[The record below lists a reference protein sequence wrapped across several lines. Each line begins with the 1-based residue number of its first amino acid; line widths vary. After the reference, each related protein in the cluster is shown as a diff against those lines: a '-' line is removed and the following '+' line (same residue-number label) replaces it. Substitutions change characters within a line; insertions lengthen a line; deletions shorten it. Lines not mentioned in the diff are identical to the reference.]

1 MLNTA
6 IKIGLI
12 SLFLLVAFSC
22 TNKKE
27 RIYTIGF
34 SQCVGNDNWRKQMIN
49 EMKIEASFHDNVQL
63 IVEDAQGNSDLQVK
77 QIQGLLN
84 KKVDLL
90 IISPNESKPITPIA
104 QKAFKQGT
112 PTILIDRKIDSDNYS
127 SFIGSDN
134 HAIGKSAA
142 LFLDNLADKKM
153 NVLEVWGLEGSS
165 PARERHKGFIENLS
179 TKSNLNIKGKLVGS
193 WLRKGAFEKVK
204 TYSDLDNIQAIFA
217 HNDEMALGA
226 YEACIRRGIDPHKM
240 IIVGVDAL
248 QGPQGGIQAVID
260 GKLTAS
266 LLYPTGGGKAIQV
279 ALDILQNKPFRKEY
293 LLNTAVVDKTNAEIL
308 KLQSTQ
314 INDYLGK
321 IENQLLKLQ
330 FLDYKYNNQR
340 TLLYITAVLLCLA
353 MFLAILLYFAYLHM
367 KRIYFELQQKNTEIN
382 NQRDELAQQRE
393 QLVEMNQKIE
403 EVTAQKLR
411 FFTNVSHELR
421 TPLSLLVSPIERIM
435 EINKNQD
442 INRELVVMKNNTD
455 RLLRL
460 IGQLLDFR
468 KIEGDEMKLYVR
480 ILDIVSMV
488 KNTKSAF
495 DYQAHIKQIDY
506 EISVPDESIEIYGDE
521 DKIEKVLL
529 NLISNAFKFTP
540 KSGRIHI
547 ALIEEQDEVLISVS
561 DSGKGM
567 TREQQLRIFDRFFQG
582 SGDYSSGTGIG
593 LNLSKEY
600 VELHGGTITVESEP
614 GQGSTLTVVLK
625 KGSGHLNLQDAIF
638 LTDAEATPEVK
649 FVMPGIPQ
657 EDELAD
663 FEIENKE
670 YNILIVEDDDDLR
683 EYLRSRFQKQY
694 NVLIATNGKEGLQVL
709 RDSDISLIV
718 CDVMMPEMDGFEFCR
733 IVKGDL
739 AISHIPVI
747 MLTALT
753 GDEQM
758 INGLSV
764 GADDYLYKPFNAQQL
779 LLKVRNML
787 CLKKQI
793 RNYFKNEFFGS
804 YSEME
809 LDSSDKQF
817 IKKVCAV
824 LDEYL
829 SESELSIEKVSKEIG
844 LSRIQLYRKI
854 KEITGY
860 SPSEFF
866 KSYKVRK
873 SLPLLA
879 AKNLTISE
887 IAYRCGFTSPSYY
900 SKCFKEVLSISPTEY
915 QAKT

>member
-1 MLNTA
+1 MFLHAKRAT
-6 IKIGLI
+6 LI
-12 SLFLLVAFSC
+12 SIILLVTLSC

-49 EMKIEASFHDNVQL
+49 EMKIEVSFHENVKL
-63 IVEDAQGNSDLQVK
+63 IIEDAQGNSELQAR

-90 IISPNESKPITPIA
+90 IISPNESKPITAIA
-104 QKAFKQGT
+104 QKAFKQGI
-112 PTILIDRKIDSDNYS
+112 PTILIDRKIDSDDYT

-134 HAIGKSAA
+134 RAIGKSAA
-142 LFLDNLADKKM
+142 LFLENLTEQKM
-153 NVLEVWGLEGSS
+153 NILEVWGLEGSS

-179 TKSNLNIKGKLVGS
+179 GKSNLNVKAKMVGG
-193 WLRKGAFEKVK
+193 WLRKDAFEKVK
-204 TYSDLDNIQAIFA
+204 AYPDLSQIQAIFA

-226 YEACIRRGIDPHKM
+226 YQACISQGLDPHKL

-279 ALDILQNKPFRKEY
+279 ALDILNNKPFRKEY

-340 TLLYITAVLLCLA
+340 TLLYITVVLLCLA
-353 MFLAILLYFAYLHM
+353 LFLAILLYFAYLHM
-367 KRIYFELQQKNTEIN
+367 KRIYFELQQKNMEIN
-382 NQRDELAQQRE
+382 TQRDELAQQRE

-403 EVTAQKLR
+403 DVTAQKLR

-421 TPLSLLVSPIERIM
+421 TPLSLLISPIDRILEM
-435 EINKNQD
+435 KKFPEIH
-442 INRELVVMKNNTD
+442 RELMVMKNNTD

-460 IGQLLDFR
+460 ITQLLDFR
-468 KIEGDEMKLYVR
+468 KIEGNEMKLYVR
-480 ILDIVSMV
+480 QQNIVSLV
-488 KNTKSAF
+488 KSAKSAF
-495 DYQAHIKQIDY
+495 NYQAHIKMIDY
-506 EISVPDESIEIYGDE
+506 TMSLPCEGLDIYYDE

-529 NLISNAFKFTP
+529 NLLSNAFKFTG
-540 KSGRIHI
+540 KAGKIHVE
-547 ALIEEQDEVLISVS
+547 LIEEADVLLISVA
-561 DSGKGM
+561 DTGKGM
-567 TREQQLRIFDRFFQG
+567 DADQMAKVFDRFYQG
-582 SGDYSSGTGIG
+582 AGDYSSGTGIG
-593 LNLSKEY
+593 LNLSKEF
-600 VELHGGTITVESEP
+600 VELHGGTLTVESQP
-614 GQGSTLTVVLK
+614 GEGSRFTIVLK
-625 KGSGHLNLQDAIF
+625 KGAAHFNPETTCFMTDSSQKQNPVFEMPILKEVEIPTEDI
-638 LTDAEATPEVK
+638 TDA
-649 FVMPGIPQ
+649 
-657 EDELAD
+657 
-663 FEIENKE
+663 KE
-670 YNILIVEDDDDLR
+670 YQILIVEDDDNLR
-683 EYLRSRFQKQY
+683 EYLRSTFRKDYQ
-694 NVLIATNGKEGLQVL
+694 VRIATNGREALQVL
-709 RDSDISLIV
+709 RDNEISLIV
-718 CDVMMPEMDGFEFCR
+718 CDVMMPEMDGFEFCK
-733 IVKGDL
+733 IVKSDL
-739 AISHIPVI
+739 AVSHIPII

-753 GDEQM
+753 GEEQM
-758 INGLSV
+758 INGLTL
-764 GADDYLYKPFNAQQL
+764 GADDYLSKPFNTKQL
-779 LLKVRNML
+779 KLKIRNLLS
-787 CLKKQI
+787 LKKQI
-793 RNYFKNEFFGS
+793 KSFFKNEFFGS
-804 YSEME
+804 YAEIE

-817 IKKVCAV
+817 VKKVCAV
-824 LDEYL
+824 LDKYI
-829 SESELSIEKVSKEIG
+829 SESDISIEKVSQEIG
-844 LSRIQLYRKI
+844 LSRIHMYRKI

-866 KSYKVRK
+866 KSYKIKK

-900 SKCFKEVLSISPTEY
+900 SKCFKEVLNISPTEY
-915 QAKT
+915 QANH

>member
-1 MLNTA
+1 MSKTA
-6 IKIGLI
+6 IKVGLI
-12 SLFLLVAFSC
+12 SLILLITFSC

-27 RIYTIGF
+27 RVYTIGF
-34 SQCVGNDNWRKQMIN
+34 SQCIGSDNWRKQMIN
-49 EMKIEASFHDNVQL
+49 EMKIEASFHDNIQL
-63 IVEDAQGNSDLQVK
+63 IIEDAQGNSDLQVK
-77 QIQGLLN
+77 QIQSLLN

-104 QKAFKQGT
+104 QKAFKQGI

-142 LFLDNLADKKM
+142 LFLDNLAETKT

-165 PARERHKGFIENLS
+165 PARERHKGFIES
-179 TKSNLNIKGKLVGS
+179 ISVASNLQQKGKLVGS
-193 WLRKGAFEKVK
+193 WLKSEAFAKIK
-204 TYSDLDNIQAIFA
+204 AYPDLNKIQAIFA

-226 YEACIRRGIDPHKM
+226 YEACKSRGIDPRQM

-279 ALDILQNKPFRKEY
+279 ALDILQSKPFRKEY

-340 TLLYITAVLLCLA
+340 TLLFITVILLCIAL
-353 MFLAILLYFAYLHM
+353 FLAILLYFAYLHM

-393 QLVEMNQKIE
+393 QLVVMNEKIE
-403 EVTAQKLR
+403 DVTAQKLR
-411 FFTNVSHELR
+411 FFTNISHELR
-421 TPLSLLVSPIERIM
+421 TPLSLLISPIDRILEM
-435 EINKNQD
+435 KKFPEIH
-442 INRELVVMKNNTD
+442 RELVVMKNNTD

-460 IGQLLDFR
+460 ITQLLDFR
-468 KIEGDEMKLYVR
+468 KIEGNEMKLYVR
-480 ILDIVSMV
+480 KMNIVSLV
-488 KNTKSAF
+488 KNAKSAF
-495 DYQAHIKQIDY
+495 NYQAHIKLIDY
-506 EISVPDESIEIYGDE
+506 TLSLPCEGIEIYYDE

-529 NLISNAFKFTP
+529 NLLSNAFKFTG
-540 KSGRIHI
+540 KAGKIHVE
-547 ALIEEQDEVLISVS
+547 LIEEADVLLISVA
-561 DSGKGM
+561 DTGKGM
-567 TREQQLRIFDRFFQG
+567 DADQMAKVFDRFYQG
-582 SGDYSSGTGIG
+582 AGDYSSGTGIG
-593 LNLSKEY
+593 LNLSKEF
-600 VELHGGTITVESEP
+600 VELHGGTLTVESQP
-614 GQGSTLTVVLK
+614 GEGSRFTIVLK
-625 KGSGHLNLQDAIF
+625 KGAAHFNPDTTCFVTEALPVRESVFEMPVLKDLELPSDNL
-638 LTDAEATPEVK
+638 TEA
-649 FVMPGIPQ
+649 
-657 EDELAD
+657 
-663 FEIENKE
+663 KE
-670 YNILIVEDDDDLR
+670 HSILIVEDDDNLR
-683 EYLRSRFQKQY
+683 EYLKSTFRQEYIVR
-694 NVLIATNGKEGLQVL
+694 IATNGKEALQVL
-709 RDSDISLIV
+709 RDNEISLIV
-718 CDVMMPEMDGFEFCR
+718 CDVMMPEMDGFEFCK

-739 AISHIPVI
+739 AISHIPII

-753 GDEQM
+753 GEEQM
-758 INGLSV
+758 INGLTL
-764 GADDYLYKPFNAQQL
+764 GADDYLSKPFNTKQL
-779 LLKVRNML
+779 QLKIRNLLS
-787 CLKKQI
+787 LKKQI
-793 RNYFKNEFFGS
+793 KSYFKNEFFGS
-804 YSEME
+804 YAEID

-824 LDEYL
+824 LDENI
-829 SESELSIEKVSKEIG
+829 SESDISIEKVSQEIG
-844 LSRIQLYRKI
+844 LSRIHLYRKI

-866 KSYKVRK
+866 KSYKVKK

-900 SKCFKEVLSISPTEY
+900 SKCFKEALNISPSEY
-915 QAKT
+915 QATH

>member
-1 MLNTA
+1 MLRQSIRA
-6 IKIGLI
+6 I
-12 SLFLLVAFSC
+12 LLVLPLLFIFSC

-49 EMKIEASFHDNVQL
+49 EMKIEASFHEDIKLV
-63 IVEDAQGNSDLQVK
+63 IEDAQGNSELQVR

-104 QKAFKQGT
+104 QKAFKQGI
-112 PTILIDRKIDSDNYS
+112 PTILIDRKIDSGDYT

-142 LFLDNLADKKM
+142 LFLDNLTEQKM

-179 TKSNLNIKGKLVGS
+179 GKSNLNLKARLVGG
-193 WLRKGAFEKVK
+193 WLRENAFEKVK
-204 TYSDLDNIQAIFA
+204 NYPELNDIQAIFA

-226 YEACIRRGIDPHKM
+226 YEACVRRGIDTRKM

-279 ALDILQNKPFRKEY
+279 ALDILQKKGYRKEY

-340 TLLYITAVLLCLA
+340 TLLYITVVLLCLA
-353 MFLAILLYFAYLHM
+353 MFLAVLLYFAYLHM

-382 NQRDELAQQRE
+382 NQRDELAHQRE

-403 EVTAQKLR
+403 DVTAQKLR

-421 TPLSLLVSPIERIM
+421 TPLSLLISPIDRILEM
-435 EINKNQD
+435 KKFPEIH
-442 INRELVVMKNNTD
+442 RELMVMKNNTD

-460 IGQLLDFR
+460 ITQLLDFR
-468 KIEGDEMKLYVR
+468 KIEGNEMKLYVKR
-480 ILDIVSMV
+480 QNIVSLV
-488 KNTKSAF
+488 KSAKSAF
-495 DYQAHIKQIDY
+495 NYQAHIKLIDY
-506 EISVPDESIEIYGDE
+506 TVSLPCEGIEIYYDE

-529 NLISNAFKFTP
+529 NLLSNALKFTP
-540 KSGRIHI
+540 KAGKIRVELVDDAEAVI
-547 ALIEEQDEVLISVS
+547 VTVS
-561 DSGKGM
+561 DTGKGM
-567 TREQQLRIFDRFFQG
+567 QPEQMTKVFDRFYQG
-582 SGDYSSGTGIG
+582 AGDYSSGTGIG
-593 LNLSKEY
+593 LNLSKEF
-600 VELHGGTITVESEP
+600 VELHGGSLTVESRPNE
-614 GQGSTLTVVLK
+614 GSRFTIVLK
-625 KGSGHLNLQDAIF
+625 KGTTHFNPETTCFNTDESLSKDKIFEMPVLKEVDLPNENL
-638 LTDAEATPEVK
+638 TEAREHT
-649 FVMPGIPQ
+649 
-657 EDELAD
+657 L
-663 FEIENKE
+663 
-670 YNILIVEDDDDLR
+670 LIVEDDDNLR
-683 EYLRSRFQKQY
+683 EYLRNSFRQEY
-694 NVLIATNGKEGLQVL
+694 NVQIATNGKEALQVL
-709 RDSDISLIV
+709 RDNEISLIV
-718 CDVMMPEMDGFEFCR
+718 CDVMMPEMDGFEFC
-733 IVKGDL
+733 KTAKADL
-739 AISHIPVI
+739 AISHIPI
-747 MLTALT
+747 ILLTALT
-753 GDEQM
+753 GEEQM
-758 INGLSV
+758 INGLSL
-764 GADDYLYKPFNAQQL
+764 GADDYLSKPFNTKQL
-779 LLKVRNML
+779 QLKIRNLLS
-787 CLKKQI
+787 LKKQI
-793 RNYFKNEFFGS
+793 KSYFKNEFFGS
-804 YSEME
+804 YAEVE

-817 IKKVCAV
+817 IKKVCSV
-824 LDEYL
+824 LDENL
-829 SESELSIEKVSKEIG
+829 SESDISIEKVSQVVG
-844 LSRIQLYRKI
+844 LSRIHMYRKI

-866 KSYKVRK
+866 KNYKVKK

-900 SKCFKEVLSISPTEY
+900 SKCFKEVLNISPTEY
-915 QAKT
+915 QMNH